1 MVRARSSPRHR
12 LFRHIATARPSGS
25 AASRRRVVSRPE
37 TRHRRVPGSIASVTA
52 SPRSRRARLVPR
64 RAASR
69 PASTHLPATRSHPSS
84 RVSRSHRRRTTPSSP
99 RRSRRSTRS
108 ARICLSSSRTTS
120 SSSGT
125 SAWARAGSAQPTEPS
140 GEVRTRE
147 TPADGFDTRSAR
159 EKTHTES
166 HTRVSNVPSPLT
178 KNPPNVFRFAFFST
192 GEEVCARV
200 VDTTRV
206 SCAVE
211 EVATVD
217 GTRAEAIAKRVSR
230 TRARRTTTRR
240 RPRVETK
247 SGFGPPLAS
256 DAPRRAFISP
266 VFSSVEKKR
275 EKRFS
280 RFSAP
285 PNNRRDAFC
294 LTLFPTRLLFFP
306 RMTFS
311 CVQACPRSP
320 CARTGSPARFARLPT
335 IPI

>member
-1 MVRARSSPRHR
+1 MVRARSYPRHR

-125 SAWARAGSAQPTEPS
+125 SAWAKAGSAQPTEPS

-178 KNPPNVFRFAFFST
+178 KNPPNVSGSLFFRQARR
-192 GEEVCARV
+192 CARASW
-200 VDTTRV
+200 TRPACRARWRRWPR
-206 SCAVE
+206 S
-211 EVATVD
+211 TVRARKPSQNAFPEHARVGRRLGD
-217 GTRAEAIAKRVSR
+217 GRASKQKADSDPRSRPTPRDARLFRQSFPVWKRSAKKDF
-230 TRARRTTTRR
+230 RAFRRRRTTD
-240 RPRVETK
+240 ETP
-247 SGFGPPLAS
+247 F
-256 DAPRRAFISP
+256 
-266 VFSSVEKKR
+266 V
-275 EKRFS
+275 
-280 RFSAP
+280 
-285 PNNRRDAFC
+285 
-294 LTLFPTRLLFFP
+294 
-306 RMTFS
+306 
-311 CVQACPRSP
+311 
-320 CARTGSPARFARLPT
+320 
-335 IPI
+335 

>member
-12 LFRHIATARPSGS
+12 LFRHIATARSSGS
-25 AASRRRVVSRPE
+25 AASRHRVVSRPE

-108 ARICLSSSRTTS
+108 ARICLSSSQTTS

-125 SAWARAGSAQPTEPS
+125 SAWAKAGSAQPTEPS

-178 KNPPNVFRFAFFST
+178 KNPPNVSGSLFFRQARR
-192 GEEVCARV
+192 CARASW
-200 VDTTRV
+200 TRPACRARWRRWPR
-206 SCAVE
+206 S
-211 EVATVD
+211 TVRARKPSQNAFPEHARVGRRLGD
-217 GTRAEAIAKRVSR
+217 GRASKQKADSDPRSRPTPRDARLFRQSFPVWKRSAKKDF
-230 TRARRTTTRR
+230 RAFRRRRTTD
-240 RPRVETK
+240 ETP
-247 SGFGPPLAS
+247 F
-256 DAPRRAFISP
+256 
-266 VFSSVEKKR
+266 V
-275 EKRFS
+275 
-280 RFSAP
+280 
-285 PNNRRDAFC
+285 
-294 LTLFPTRLLFFP
+294 
-306 RMTFS
+306 
-311 CVQACPRSP
+311 
-320 CARTGSPARFARLPT
+320 
-335 IPI
+335 

>member
-1 MVRARSSPRHR
+1 MVRARSYPRHR

-125 SAWARAGSAQPTEPS
+125 SAWAKAGSAQPTEPS

-178 KNPPNVFRFAFFST
+178 KNPPNVSGSLFFRQARR
-192 GEEVCARV
+192 CARASW
-200 VDTTRV
+200 TRPACRARWRRWPR
-206 SCAVE
+206 S
-211 EVATVD
+211 TVRARKPSQNAFPEHARVGRRLGD
-217 GTRAEAIAKRVSR
+217 GRASKQKADSDPRSRPTPRDARLFRQSFPVWKRSAKKDF
-230 TRARRTTTRR
+230 RAFRRRRTT
-240 RPRVETK
+240 
-247 SGFGPPLAS
+247 
-256 DAPRRAFISP
+256 AF
-266 VFSSVEKKR
+266 
-275 EKRFS
+275 
-280 RFSAP
+280 
-285 PNNRRDAFC
+285 NAFC
-294 LTLFPTRLLFFP
+294 LTLFPTRRLFFP

-335 IPI
+335 TPI

>member
-125 SAWARAGSAQPTEPS
+125 SAWAKAGSAQPTEPS

-178 KNPPNVFRFAFFST
+178 KNPPNVSGSLFFRQARR
-192 GEEVCARV
+192 CARASW
-200 VDTTRV
+200 TRPACRARWRRWPR
-206 SCAVE
+206 S
-211 EVATVD
+211 TVRARKPSQNAFPEHARVGRRLGD
-217 GTRAEAIAKRVSR
+217 GRASKQKADSDPRSRPTPRDARLFRQSFPVWKRSAKKDF
-230 TRARRTTTRR
+230 RAFRRRRTTD
-240 RPRVETK
+240 ETP
-247 SGFGPPLAS
+247 F
-256 DAPRRAFISP
+256 
-266 VFSSVEKKR
+266 V
-275 EKRFS
+275 
-280 RFSAP
+280 
-285 PNNRRDAFC
+285 
-294 LTLFPTRLLFFP
+294 
-306 RMTFS
+306 
-311 CVQACPRSP
+311 
-320 CARTGSPARFARLPT
+320 
-335 IPI
+335 

>member
-125 SAWARAGSAQPTEPS
+125 SAWAKAGSAQPTEPS

-178 KNPPNVFRFAFFST
+178 KNPPNVSGSLFFRQARR
-192 GEEVCARV
+192 CARASW
-200 VDTTRV
+200 TRPA
-206 SCAVE
+206 C
-211 EVATVD
+211 
-217 GTRAEAIAKRVSR
+217 
-230 TRARRTTTRR
+230 RARWRR
-240 RPRVETK
+240 WPRSTVRARKPSQNAFPEHARVGRRLGDGRASKQKADSDPRSRPTPR
-247 SGFGPPLAS
+247 
-256 DAPRRAFISP
+256 DARLFRQSFP
-266 VFSSVEKKR
+266 VWKRSAKK
-275 EKRFS
+275 EALF
-280 RFSAP
+280 FSAP

-294 LTLFPTRLLFFP
+294 LTLFPTRRLFFSHT
-306 RMTFS
+306 TFS